1 MEEEVEVEVEEVE
14 VEVEDEE
21 KVEVEEEEEEEVFG
35 AGSAVASVQL
45 HRAQFG
51 EARKDEGS
59 PGHLDRTKPCLN
71 VSAIKSQPK

>member
-21 KVEVEEEEEEEVFG
+21 KVEVEEEEEEVFG

-59 PGHLDRTKPCLN
+59 QGHLDRTKPCLN
-71 VSAIKSQPK
+71 VSAIKSQPKC